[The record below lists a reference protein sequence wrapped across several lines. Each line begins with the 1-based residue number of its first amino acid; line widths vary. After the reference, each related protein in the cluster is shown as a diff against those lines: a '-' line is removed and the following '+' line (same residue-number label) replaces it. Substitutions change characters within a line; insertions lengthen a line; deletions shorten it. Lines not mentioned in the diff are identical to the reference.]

1 MKKHM
6 TKKRSP
12 KRRNNSHNLKVKEKY
27 LKKLLPNM
35 ARDKNMNKYYV
46 EIYDRETDQE
56 VFTLEVIDGEFD
68 AAQKQKHDEILLA
81 DTEFKYGRRILQTF
95 GGY

>member
-1 MKKHM
+1 M
-6 TKKRSP
+6 
-12 KRRNNSHNLKVKEKY
+12 
-27 LKKLLPNM
+27 
-35 ARDKNMNKYYV
+35 DKYYV
-46 EIYDRETDQE
+46 EIYNKETDQT

-81 DTEFKYGRRILQTF
+81 DTELKYGRRILQFF